1 MASSE
6 SPLIVVGIG
15 ASAGGLES
23 LKEFFDSIRPDSG
36 LAFIV
41 IQHLAPSRDS
51 YMAEILRSHTRMR
64 VIEAKNKLTI
74 EPNSVY
80 TIPPN
85 QFLKIE
91 GGRLRVTDPQTS
103 DGIRMPIDFFF
114 RSLAESQ
121 RERAAPTA
129 LWGFERYAP
138 PAA

>member
-64 VIEAKNKLTI
+64 VVEAKNNLTI

-91 GGRLRVTDPQTS
+91 KGRLSVAHPPHTGRASTPP
-103 DGIRMPIDFFF
+103 RFFF
-114 RSLAESQ
+114 FFS
-121 RERAAPTA
+121 P
-129 LWGFERYAP
+129 
-138 PAA
+138 